1 MIAKVKWFNNE
12 KGYGFI
18 EYKDN
23 EDVFV
28 HYSSIVQEGF
38 KTLNTGDVVEFFLIK
53 TNEGYK
59 AKYVNIKTS
68 NKFKKIITKENI
80 EIVAAIVTIAGFV
93 LNFASENNQNIENNI
108 NIDCQNCKIEIIEQN
123 DNEIKITTNKEES

>member
-1 MIAKVKWFNNE
+1 MVAKVKWFNNE

-38 KTLNTGDVVEFFLIK
+38 KTLNAGDVVEFYLIK
-53 TNEGYK
+53 INEGYK
-59 AKYVNIKTS
+59 AKYVDIKISDKS
-68 NKFKKIITKENI
+68 NKIITKENI

-93 LNFASENNQNIENNI
+93 LNFVSENNQNIENNI